1 MQHRQLGTTGPK
13 TFPLGLGCMGMSD
26 FYGPADR
33 QESLATIRM
42 AVDAEIALLDTG
54 DFYGMGHNELL
65 LREALQEIA
74 RDKVQVSVKYGAL
87 RGPDNGWLGIDTRP
101 AATKN
106 FVTYSLRRLG
116 TDYIDIYRPARLDPN
131 VPIEETV
138 GAVSDLIKAGYV
150 RHIGLSEMSAD
161 TIRRAH
167 AVHPIADLQIEY
179 SLFSRGIEDKILPT
193 CRELGIA
200 ITAYGVLSR
209 GLISGHWQ
217 KGQNVAAGDFRSFSP
232 RFQQGNIEQNL
243 ALVDALRQIA
253 EAKGVTVAQIAIA
266 WVLSRDPLIVPLIG
280 ARRRER
286 LSEALGALEFTL
298 TPAELAAIEQA
309 VPRDA
314 AAGARYPEH
323 GMASLDSER

>member
-1 MQHRQLGTTGPK
+1 MQTRQLGKTGVK
-13 TFPLGLGCMGMSD
+13 SFPLGLGCMGMSD
-26 FYGPADR
+26 FYGPSDR
-33 QESLATIRM
+33 QEALATIRM
-42 AVDAEIALLDTG
+42 ALDAEINLLDTG

-65 LREALQEIA
+65 LREALAHVPRE
-74 RDKVQVSVKYGAL
+74 QVLISVKFGAL
-87 RGPDNGWLGIDTRP
+87 RGPDNSWLGFDARP
-101 AATKN
+101 AAVKT

-116 TDYIDIYRPARLDPN
+116 VDYIDIYRPARLDPT
-131 VPIEETV
+131 VPIEDTV
-138 GAVSDLIKAGYV
+138 GAVADLVKSGYV

-179 SLFSRGIEDKILPT
+179 SLISRGIEDKILSA
-193 CRELGIA
+193 CRELGIG

-209 GLISGHWQ
+209 GLISGHWD
-217 KGQNVAAGDFRSFSP
+217 KAKDFDKGDFRSFSP
-232 RFQQGNIEQNL
+232 RFQQGNIDQNL
-243 ALVDALRQIA
+243 SLVDALQVIA
-253 EAKGVTVAQIAIA
+253 KAKHVSVAQIAIA

-286 LSEALGALEFTL
+286 LSEALGALEFNL
-298 TPAELAAIEQA
+298 TEADLAAIEQA
-309 VPRDA
+309 VPRNA